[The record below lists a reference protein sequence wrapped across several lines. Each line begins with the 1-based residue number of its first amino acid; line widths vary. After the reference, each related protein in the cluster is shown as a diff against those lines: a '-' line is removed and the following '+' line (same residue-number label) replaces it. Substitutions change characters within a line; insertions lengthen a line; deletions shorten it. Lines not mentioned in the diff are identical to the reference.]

1 MEDPKMLVFTTSTK
15 HCAHTYYKYNV
26 YSVRTQRLTHVD
38 SLRTQC
44 LYRTQADTPHAT
56 ANLEEDD
63 APTQPPPAE
72 PPRHG
77 SLAGSSTAAC
87 TCAHLHTSTD
97 AMRMRMRMRAMAQRN
112 ASMMAIAPDV
122 GDCSTAA
129 LRTRALCAGHA
140 LQSGRLGQGRG
151 GAPYCYQR
159 GWSRAGPPSPPLEGT
174 ERGRG

>member
-1 MEDPKMLVFTTSTK
+1 MEDARSQLTLCT
-15 HCAHTYYKYNV
+15 HTISITDPAA
-26 YSVRTQRLTHVD
+26 SVSARERLTVTHVD
-38 SLRTQC
+38 SLRRPSAYIGHKPTR
-44 LYRTQADTPHAT
+44 LTRPRTLRRMTLQRSRRRPSRRGTGAWPA
-56 ANLEEDD
+56 
-63 APTQPPPAE
+63 AP
-72 PPRHG
+72 
-77 SLAGSSTAAC
+77 AAC
-87 TCAHLHTSTD
+87 TCAHLHASTD